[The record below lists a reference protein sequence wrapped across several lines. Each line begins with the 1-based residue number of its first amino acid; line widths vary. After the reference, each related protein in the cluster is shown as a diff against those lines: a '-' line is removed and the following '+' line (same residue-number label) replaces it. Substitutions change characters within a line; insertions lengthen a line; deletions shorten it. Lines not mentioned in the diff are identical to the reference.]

1 MRGGSEDFDS
11 DKIIEED
18 DGKSFF
24 YQKWYATVS
33 LRVRAA
39 AVCLRPPFI
48 QSFIFSLL
56 KRAVF
61 KLHSRDFQSL
71 KNPWMLASYKL

>member
-33 LRVRAA
+33 LRVTAA

-48 QSFIFSLL
+48 Q
-56 KRAVF
+56 
-61 KLHSRDFQSL
+61 HSYRIVSS
-71 KNPWMLASYKL
+71 AC